1 MSEEA
6 TPAPAEAA
14 PADGQAKPAKSAGTP
29 VWMLALVV
37 VLALGA
43 GSALGAFLIAPPLI
57 KAKQAAALAERDPAA
72 HKGKKKDKK
81 DKKEKHGKEGGEGK
95 SATYK
100 IDNIVVNPADSQGQR
115 FLMCSL
121 AIEADDP
128 KALDV
133 LREHEVEVRD
143 RVVTTLTAMTMAQL
157 TSAGARDSIRAR
169 LVQTIH
175 PVLGEEGED
184 VELKLFLPNF
194 VIQ

>member
-14 PADGQAKPAKSAGTP
+14 PADGAAKPAKPAGTP
-29 VWMLALVV
+29 VWMLALVI

-57 KAKQAAALAERDPAA
+57 KAKQAAALAERDPSA
-72 HKGKKKDKK
+72 KKDKKKDKK

-169 LVQTIH
+169 LVATIH

>member
-6 TPAPAEAA
+6 TPPPAEAA
-14 PADGQAKPAKSAGTP
+14 APAGAAKAAPAKDAP
-29 VWMLALVV
+29 IWMLALVV

-43 GSALGAFLIAPPLI
+43 GGALGAFLIAPPLV
-57 KAKQAAALAERDPAA
+57 KARHASAAAASDPHAKKA
-72 HKGKKKDKK
+72 KKKDDGK
-81 DKKEKHGKEGGEGK
+81 KHGGKEGEGK

-100 IDNIVVNPADSQGQR
+100 LENIVVNPADSQGQR

-133 LREHEVEVRD
+133 LREREVELRD
-143 RVVTTLTAMTMAQL
+143 RVVTTLTSMTLEEL
-157 TSAGARDSIRAR
+157 TAAGARDSIRAR
-169 LVQTIH
+169 LVAAIL
-175 PVLGEEGED
+175 PVLGEEGEG
-184 VELKLFLPNF
+184 VELKIYLPSF